1 MNLDTL
7 NKIEFSDADLEKMDT
22 ALEMLEE
29 IFAGK
34 VIHIKTQTSNSN
46 ESKPL
51 AVHTDDLEQIESA
64 PAFINMPQWIKDEKV
79 RDTLGP
85 RATRLENIAEKII
98 NTNRAILKRCWSSST
113 KY

>member
-1 MNLDTL
+1 MSLDTL
-7 NKIEFSDADLEKMDT
+7 NKIEFSEADLEKMDS

-34 VIHIKTQTSNSN
+34 VIDIESHSNSLPGN
-46 ESKPL
+46 TRL
-51 AVHTDDLEQIESA
+51 AAHTDDLEHIEA
-64 PAFINMPQWIKDEKV
+64 TPAFINMPQWIKDEKV

-85 RATRLENIAEKII
+85 RAARLENIAEKII
-98 NTNRAILKRCWSSST
+98 NTNRAILKRCWSSSS